1 MILELRLA
9 ELKEKGINGAY
20 EEFRE
25 GYFKRMWNVSLF
37 MKVLKQRFT
46 QWYNKQHQR
55 TGTLWES
62 RFSSSIIQAGG
73 ALKEVAAYIDLN
85 PVRAKICDDPKG
97 YRLSGYAEALGGGEL
112 AREAIRYMTS
122 LDSRVRDRLVKIIVR
137 TESSLGRDERMELE
151 RCED

>member
-1 MILELRLA
+1 M
-9 ELKEKGINGAY
+9 
-20 EEFRE
+20 
-25 GYFKRMWNVSLF
+25 
-37 MKVLKQRFT
+37 
-46 QWYNKQHQR
+46 
-55 TGTLWES
+55 
-62 RFSSSIIQAGG
+62 
-73 ALKEVAAYIDLN
+73 
-85 PVRAKICDDPKG
+85 RAKICDDPKG